1 MSFSILNNISSL
13 AAQNQLNINSVNL
26 NNTLLRLSTGKRIN
40 SGADDPAGLG
50 IANSLKA
57 NALALNQAT
66 SNANN
71 GISVAQIADGAL
83 SQISS
88 LLESGFSLAEEAATD
103 TTDSTGRTALDN
115 QLTSIKNEIQRI
127 AAQTNF
133 NGVKLFSTTGL
144 NGNLHVYVGDT
155 STISSISVAI
165 QTITATSV
173 GGQDISGTTLA
184 SQAGAASA
192 MTALKNALQGISSSQ
207 AAVGAG
213 VNRLQSA
220 VAVLQTT
227 AQNTTAAQSNIEDA
241 NMAQEISNMT
251 KFQILS
257 QTGIA
262 ALTQAN
268 STAQNVLT
276 ILKG

>member
-1 MSFSILNNISSL
+1 MSILNNIASL
-13 AAQNQLNINSVNL
+13 DAQNQLNINSVNL
-26 NNTLLRLSTGKRIN
+26 NNTLLRLSSGKRIN

-50 IANSLKA
+50 IASSLKA

-83 SQISS
+83 SKISD
-88 LLESGFSLAEEAATD
+88 LLTSGFSLAEEAATD
-103 TTDSTGRTALDN
+103 TTDSTGRTALN
-115 QLTSIKNEIQRI
+115 SQLTSIKSEIQRI
-127 AAQTNF
+127 ATQTNF
-133 NGVKLFSTTGL
+133 NGVNLFSTSGL
-144 NGNLHVYVGDT
+144 NGALHVFVGDT
-155 STISSISVAI
+155 SAASSISVTVA
-165 QTITATSV
+165 TISTSSV
-173 GGQDISGTTLA
+173 GGVDISSTSLA
-184 SQAGAASA
+184 SQAGAVSA
-192 MTALKNALQGISSSQ
+192 LTTLKTALAGITSSR
-207 AAVGAG
+207 ADIGAG

-227 AQNTTAAQSNIEDA
+227 AQNTTAAESNIEDA

-251 KFQILS
+251 KYQILS

-276 ILKG
+276 LLKG

>member
-1 MSFSILNNISSL
+1 MSMSILNNIASL
-13 AAQNQLNINSVNL
+13 DAQNQLNINSVNL
-26 NNTLLRLSTGKRIN
+26 NNTLLRLSSGKRIN

-50 IANSLKA
+50 IASSLKA

-83 SQISS
+83 SKISD
-88 LLESGFSLAEEAATD
+88 LLTSGFSLAEEAATD
-103 TTDSTGRTALDN
+103 TTDSTGRTALN
-115 QLTSIKNEIQRI
+115 SQLTSIKSEIQRI
-127 AAQTNF
+127 ATQTNF
-133 NGVKLFSTTGL
+133 NGVNLFSTSGL
-144 NGNLHVYVGDT
+144 NGALHVFVGDT
-155 STISSISVAI
+155 SAASSISVTVA
-165 QTITATSV
+165 TISTSSV
-173 GGQDISGTTLA
+173 GGVDISSTSLA
-184 SQAGAASA
+184 SQAGAVSA
-192 MTALKNALQGISSSQ
+192 LTTLKTALAGITSSR
-207 AAVGAG
+207 ADIGAG

-227 AQNTTAAQSNIEDA
+227 AQNTTAAESNIEDA

-251 KFQILS
+251 KYQILS

-276 ILKG
+276 LLKG

>member
-1 MSFSILNNISSL
+1 MSFSILNNVASL
-13 AAQNQLNINSVNL
+13 NAQNQLNINSVNL
-26 NNTLLRLSTGKRIN
+26 NNTLLRLSSGKRIN
-40 SGADDPAGLG
+40 TGADDPAGLG

-66 SNANN
+66 TNANN

-88 LLESGFSLAEEAATD
+88 LLQSGFSLAEEAATD

-127 AAQTNF
+127 ATQTNF
-133 NGVKLFSTTGL
+133 NGVTIFGAGGL
-144 NGNLHVYVGDT
+144 NGNLHVFVGDT
-155 STISSISVAI
+155 STVSSISVTI
-165 QTITATSV
+165 STITTTSV
-173 GGQDISGTTLA
+173 GGVDISGTSLA
-184 SQAGAASA
+184 SAGGASSA
-192 MTALKNALQGISSSQ
+192 LTTLKNALAGISTSQ
-207 AAVGAG
+207 ANVGAG
-213 VNRLQSA
+213 INRLQSA

-227 AQNTTAAQSNIEDA
+227 AQNTVAAESNIEDA

-251 KFQILS
+251 KYQILS

-276 ILKG
+276 LLKG